1 MSIFLRQ
8 DLVNR
13 LVEELHGSYDLLA
26 AAWEVHADQ
35 QGNGPTAPSRSTLYR
50 WVADGV
56 PTLNDGSDHRFFTLC
71 GLLDVDPL
79 AIFDFQRNG
88 YFSKF
93 ARLRQLVYYGRKSL
107 GSIANLLDMYRP
119 ADVWPSETIAQNCF
133 GHGWRA
139 HHLTN
144 REDWNNSNYI
154 LLRSSFSNRRHR
166 HPRAVHIAYRRFDVP
181 DTMWRY
187 YGTVLAIAQRI
198 ELYSESGTFQEVPQV
213 NEGEIQ
219 FRTYFGGRPVEWRI
233 ASLHEFS
240 LQTEYPSND
249 SAAVTFT
256 W

>member
-1 MSIFLRQ
+1 MTILLRQ

-13 LVEELHGSYDLLA
+13 LVESIHGSYDVLA
-26 AAWEVHADQ
+26 AAWEEHAAHQ
-35 QGNGPTAPSRSTLYR
+35 QDGLKSPSRSTLYR

-56 PTLNDGSDHRFFTLC
+56 PTLKDGSDHRFFTLC

-79 AIFDFQRNG
+79 VIFDFKRSG

-93 ARLRQLVYYGRKSL
+93 ARLRQLVYFGRKSL
-107 GSIANLLDMYRP
+107 GGIATLLDMYRP
-119 ADVWPSETIAQNCF
+119 GDIWPSEAISLNCF

-144 REDWNNSNYI
+144 REDWDNSNYI
-154 LLRSSFSNRRHR
+154 LLRSHFSDGRSN
-166 HPRAVHIAYRRFDVP
+166 HPRAVHVAYRRHGVP

-187 YGTVLAIAQRI
+187 YGTVLAIDKRV
-198 ELYSESGTFQEVPQV
+198 ELYSESGTFQEFQQPHD
-213 NEGEIQ
+213 NEIP

-240 LQTEYPSND
+240 LHSHYPSHEPT
-249 SAAVTFT
+249 AVTFT

>member
-1 MSIFLRQ
+1 MPIFLRRNIVNF
-8 DLVNR
+8 LVD
-13 LVEELHGSYDLLA
+13 ELHGGYDELA
-26 AAWEVHADQ
+26 STWEEHAFKHK
-35 QGNGPTAPSRSTLYR
+35 GTPKAPSRSTLYR

-56 PTLNDGSDHRFFTLC
+56 PTLLDGSDHRFFTLC

-79 AIFDFQRNG
+79 AILDFQKHG

-107 GSIANLLDMYRP
+107 GGIATLLDMYRP
-119 ADVWPSETIAQNCF
+119 ADVWPSETIAKDCF

-144 REDWNNSNYI
+144 GEDWKNSSYI
-154 LLRSSFSNRRHR
+154 LLKPRFSGWKEQ
-166 HPRAVHIAYRRFDVP
+166 HPRAVHIAYRRIGVP

-187 YGTVLAIAQRI
+187 YGTVLAIDHRI
-198 ELYSESGTFQEVPQV
+198 ELYSESGTFQVAAQVDEGEVP
-213 NEGEIQ
+213 

-233 ASLHEFS
+233 ASLHQFS
-240 LQTEYPSND
+240 MPTPLPSND
-249 SAAVTFT
+249 NSAVTFT